1 MMSYI
6 LFFKNLR
13 CGRRIIDVCCA
24 GACQYGLESS
34 QPHLE
39 KMLVIDTPNKEQSG
53 LTVQVRMF
61 KHKFA
66 SNIKYNRSV

>member
-1 MMSYI
+1 M
-6 LFFKNLR
+6 
-13 CGRRIIDVCCA
+13 CCA